1 MVERARGRG
10 KEGLRKVR
18 EITSGRKRVSDEEEL
33 CVCVFGWEEEARGMF
48 FNALWLGLDQY
59 SCFDIVM
66 RLFLHSGKHSRNNKS
81 KVIEKKMMIYF
92 YSLTRFFF
100 ALLGRYVG
108 VQKYHKNSF
117 DCFYVIYFLRVL

>member
-66 RLFLHSGKHSRNNKS
+66 RLFLNSDKHSRNNKS
-81 KVIEKKMMIYF
+81 KVIEKKKMMIYF
-92 YSLTRFFF
+92 YSLTRFF
-100 ALLGRYVG
+100 LHYLVG
-108 VQKYHKNSF
+108 MWVFRNITK
-117 DCFYVIYFLRVL
+117 IVLIAFT